1 MLKLLWRD
9 FQDKCILP
17 RKDLIARTVISFMY
31 KGEKIKLYIDLLLHH
46 RERLRDFQADRTIAA
61 TWSESSSVSS

>member
-17 RKDLIARTVISFMY
+17 RKDLIACTVISFMY
-31 KGEKIKLYIDLLLHH
+31 KREKIKLYIDLFLHH
-46 RERLRDFQADRTIAA
+46 REHLRDFQVDRTIAA
-61 TWSESSSVSS
+61 TWSESSSISS